1 MSQTNNPLDVQIG
14 GDHYANK
21 AIQPIEFSMANRLD
35 GCAHSITKYLTR
47 HPEKGGRAD
56 VEKAFHFV
64 QLREMLATEKHL
76 VRDWVVSM
84 DEYCRANQLP
94 ELETS
99 ILLDLALWL
108 ESHSPMYPHRMKI
121 GIQTLLLQSYS
132 TTD

>member
-1 MSQTNNPLDVQIG
+1 MDPLKKQIG
-14 GDHYANK
+14 GSHYVK
-21 AIQPIEFSMANRLD
+21 LAIRPTEFAMANCLD
-35 GCAHSITKYLTR
+35 PIAHAIIKYVTR
-47 HPEKGGRAD
+47 HQDKLGREDLEKSLHN
-56 VEKAFHFV
+56 VEM
-64 QLREMLATEKHL
+64 RELLGTEKHL

-121 GIQTLLLQSYS
+121 GIQTLLLQRYS